1 MRSNRRHSKQKFD
14 VFKLL
19 SLFLILIFILLIP
32 IIIQKLIK
40 IKTIECVTQ
49 YETCPDEFGF
59 NLYLGSD
66 YKIAKREIEKS
77 LNNNIQVNNYLLQ
90 YKIPSTI
97 KIEINIKKPKYAIK
111 DSNNNYYLVGSH
123 GLVLNIKNES
133 SLPLLIRDDAQYK
146 ISDNISATDRFAL
159 DLTEKVAWLYSTDSG
174 RVEGKEL
181 KIVLNEGKIV
191 RFPLE
196 GDSDFLVGS
205 LRLIFSRLNEEKEG
219 IRMND
224 IQEIDLRFK
233 NPVLR

>member
-1 MRSNRRHSKQKFD
+1 MRSNRRQKKSKFD

-32 IIIQKLIK
+32 TIIQKLIK

-66 YKIAKREIEKS
+66 YKIAKREIEKL

-111 DSNNNYYLVGSH
+111 DSNNNYYLVGSD
-123 GLVLNIKNES
+123 GLVINIKNES

-159 DLTEKVAWLYSTDSG
+159 DLIEKVAWLYSIDSG

-196 GDSDFLVGS
+196 GDTDLLVGS

>member
-19 SLFLILIFILLIP
+19 SLFLILIFIFLIP
-32 IIIQKLIK
+32 TTIQKLIK

-66 YKIAKREIEKS
+66 YKIAKKEIEKS

-97 KIEINIKKPKYAIK
+97 KIEINIKKAKYAIK
-111 DSNNNYYLVGSH
+111 DLNNNYYLVDKE
-123 GLVLNIKNES
+123 GLILNTKNES
-133 SLPLLIRDDAQYK
+133 SLPLLIRDDALYK
-146 ISDNISATDRFAL
+146 VGENISSSDKFAL
-159 DLTEKVAWLYSTDSG
+159 DIIEKVAWFHSVNIG
-174 RVEGKEL
+174 KVENNEL
-181 KIVLNEGKIV
+181 KMVLNEGKTV
-191 RFPLE
+191 KFPLE
-196 GDSDFLVGS
+196 GDINLLVGS

>member
-1 MRSNRRHSKQKFD
+1 MRSNRRHSKQKLD

-32 IIIQKLIK
+32 TIIQKLIK

-66 YKIAKREIEKS
+66 YKIAKREIEKL

-111 DSNNNYYLVGSH
+111 DSNNNYYLVGSD

-159 DLTEKVAWLYSTDSG
+159 DLIEKVAWLYSTDSG

>member
-1 MRSNRRHSKQKFD
+1 MRSNRRHSKQKLD

-32 IIIQKLIK
+32 TIIQKLIK

-111 DSNNNYYLVGSH
+111 DSNNNYYLVGSD

-159 DLTEKVAWLYSTDSG
+159 DLIEKVAWLYSTDSG

>member
-1 MRSNRRHSKQKFD
+1 MRSNRRNSKQKFD

-19 SLFLILIFILLIP
+19 SLLLVLIFVLLIP
-32 IIIQKLIK
+32 TIIQKLIK
-40 IKTIECVTQ
+40 IKTIDCVTQ

-59 NLYLGSD
+59 SLYLGSD
-66 YKIAKREIEKS
+66 YKIAKKEIEKS

-97 KIEINIKKPKYAIK
+97 KIEINIKKSKYVIK
-111 DSNNNYYLVGSH
+111 NLNNNYYLVGSD
-123 GLVLNIKNES
+123 GLVLNVKNES
-133 SLPLLIRDDAQYK
+133 NLPLLVRDDAQYK
-146 ISDNISATDRFAL
+146 VADIISTADKFAL
-159 DLTEKVAWLYSTDSG
+159 DLIEKVAWLYSISSA
-174 RVEGKEL
+174 RIEGTEL
-181 KIVLNEGKIV
+181 KLVLNEGKIV

-196 GDSDFLVGS
+196 GDTDLLVGS

-224 IQEIDLRFK
+224 IREIDLRFK